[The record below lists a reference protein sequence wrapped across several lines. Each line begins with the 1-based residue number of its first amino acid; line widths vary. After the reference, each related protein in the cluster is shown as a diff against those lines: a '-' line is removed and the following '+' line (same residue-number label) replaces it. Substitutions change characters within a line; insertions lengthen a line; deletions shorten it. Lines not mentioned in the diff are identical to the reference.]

1 MLSLRKGKH
10 KRPACWSRSL
20 DLFAGR
26 SSLPG
31 GSGSAR
37 GCFSAG
43 AAFFIFAMIRDTAWS
58 TVACSAAADA
68 AGPAAGAAAGAGGGG
83 PGGPGAAAY
92 VWPLGSAA
100 AKSGGGARAPGRG
113 SSWARAGGGFGAA
126 GSSTQP
132 SSVRRSGG
140 KRPLPPGAKDAS
152 APSTAL
158 ACSSAKHSSN
168 ITPRGRAAESAG
180 GWCAAAGK
188 LAPASQ
194 GARAA
199 AVVSRSSGSARTTS

>member
-1 MLSLRKGKH
+1 MLSLC

-31 GSGSAR
+31 CSGSAR
-37 GCFSAG
+37 GCFCAG
-43 AAFFIFAMIRDTAWS
+43 EAFSIFAKIRATACS
-58 TVACSAAADA
+58 TLACSAAALA

-83 PGGPGAAAY
+83 PGGPDAEAY

-100 AKSGGGARAPGRG
+100 ANRGGGARAPGRG

-132 SSVRRSGG
+132 SAVRRIGG
-140 KRPLPPGAKDAS
+140 KPPLPPGAMHAS

-158 ACSSAKHSSN
+158 ACSSAKHSNN
-168 ITPRGRAAESAG
+168 ITPRGRAAASAG

-199 AVVSRSSGSARTTS
+199 AVVSRSTGSGRTTS